1 MGQMNPMIV
10 DVGVY
15 TGVSFD
21 ISGLDWTG
29 VASLILTVKNAPLPG
44 APEIIEREFTAAEY
58 SGAEIV
64 QVIVSPD
71 ESLKLREG
79 AVFDFCKKTE
89 AGLLFKVTENGAVI
103 LKNGVGD
110 CIG

>member
-1 MGQMNPMIV
+1 MGQMSPITV
-10 DVGVY
+10 DIGVY
-15 TGVSFD
+15 TVISFD
-21 ISGLDWTG
+21 VSGVDWTG
-29 VASLILTVKNAPLPG
+29 IDRLVLTVKNTALPG
-44 APEIIEREFTAAEY
+44 APEIIEREFPAADY
-58 SGAEIV
+58 SGRV
-64 QVIVSPD
+64 TLQVTVTPE

-79 AVFDFCKKTE
+79 AVYDFCKRSE

>member
-1 MGQMNPMIV
+1 MGQMSPITV

-29 VASLILTVKNAPLPG
+29 VESLVLTVKNTPLPG
-44 APEIIEREFTAAEY
+44 APEIIEREFPAADY
-58 SGAEIV
+58 SGKEVV
-64 QVIVSPD
+64 QIIVSPE

-79 AVFDFCKKTE
+79 AVYDFCKKTE
-89 AGLLFKVTENGAVI
+89 TGLLFKVTDNGAVI

>member
-15 TGVSFD
+15 TSVSFD
-21 ISGLDWTG
+21 VSGLDWTG
-29 VASLILTVKNAPLPG
+29 VASLVLTVKNTALPG
-44 APEIIEREFTAAEY
+44 APEIIEREFPAADY
-58 SGAEIV
+58 SGANMV
-64 QVIVSPD
+64 QVIVSPE

-89 AGLLFKVTENGAVI
+89 AGLLFKVTDNGAVI